1 MIKKTILTALLSLV
15 AIVAGAEETTD
26 STKTKGRELLV
37 GAEIKDH
44 LTHEAIKGVTGE
56 LIWAADSTFIDSL
69 KISFEEWDG
78 EKYCAFTTKIKQPG
92 QYLARLNAEG
102 YQTKYVPIDIKKM
115 YKREKYRTL
124 KTAYLRKLPKKQDIE
139 LDEVVVKATKL
150 KFYMDGDTLV
160 YDADAFQMAEG
171 SMLNALIKKLP
182 GVELEDGGVIKVNG
196 RKVDALLLNGK
207 DFFDSDR
214 ELLLENMPS
223 YMVKD
228 IQSYERV
235 PREVKGTN
243 LEKTARKELVMNVK
257 LKREYAT
264 GWLANADIGGGMGFH
279 RNERE
284 KLEGRY
290 LGRLFGLRFTDK
302 SRLALYANANNL
314 NDSKVPG
321 EKGEWSPL
329 MQTEGLSKRIKLGGN
344 YRLQPNEDRNYEGN
358 ADFTYYDKTTANNAS
373 TETFLQGGNTYGRS
387 FYNKRSYDYEF
398 RTEHELRNYSSKPIG
413 NVLKY
418 LNYNI
423 RPRLRYLK
431 WNNHSE
437 QADVTLK
444 EDVADRLGKE
454 WMDSIQAPNAGNLLR
469 KYAINRTMSRS
480 KGEGHYTEANA
491 SGYVS
496 MGPAHNDF
504 IHGFIEF
511 DMGLTDRNEDN
522 YDHYLLDYP
531 SNAAK
536 AADRR
541 NRYNPQEDNTRKLSV
556 TPHFYTY
563 LDNDRRHQINIK
575 YSYSFNYNYSNRPL
589 YLLNKLSDWADFDKH
604 PLGSLPS
611 YDEMLQSIDNSN
623 STRSKSKTNQHTPT
637 LAYSYR
643 FKHKDEEIYSQLN
656 FSIGVPMTREKM
668 EYQKGTQVDT
678 LMRRSTHFLRPQI
691 TYYLSNWKKGTFI
704 YFTYYISTSAPS
716 LTSMLNIRDD
726 ANPLYVVLG
735 NPYLKNTQTHQFYSQ
750 YQDKWKRTLFNIDVN
765 SSITRNAVASGFIYD
780 KTTGVRTVKPE
791 NVNGNWQLN
800 ASSGIDFPLDK
811 NDKWRIKEG
820 IGYNFNNSVDMS
832 GTNES
837 MVATKSVVKT
847 NNLSENLELTWRPT
861 SKMEYGVGGKLN
873 LQHSTSERADF
884 TDIHAW
890 TFQYGLRGQI
900 ELPWNIQL
908 STDFTMYSRRGY
920 SDPSMN
926 TNELVWNARL
936 AKRLMKG
943 NLTIMF
949 DGFDL
954 LGKLS
959 NVRRY
964 VNAQGKSET
973 FYNVIPSYGLLHVV
987 YRLNKQPK
995 KKEK

>member
-1 MIKKTILTALLSLV
+1 MKTLISTLLFLLTITV
-15 AIVAGAEETTD
+15 GAKEDAD
-26 STKTKGRELLV
+26 STKTKGRELLA

-44 LTHEAIKGVTGE
+44 LTHEAVKGVKGE
-56 LIWAADSTFIDSL
+56 LLWAADSSMVDTLSV
-69 KISFEEWDG
+69 SFEEGDG
-78 EKYCAFTTKIKQPG
+78 WKYTYFLAKIKQPG

-115 YKREKYRTL
+115 YKREKYRML
-124 KTAYLRKLPKKQDIE
+124 KTVYLRKLPKKQDIE

-171 SMLNALIKKLP
+171 SMLDALIKKLP

-257 LKREYAT
+257 LKREYAK
-264 GWLANADIGGGMGFH
+264 GWIANADIGAGLGFYK
-279 RNERE
+279 NERDRLDG
-284 KLEGRY
+284 KY

-314 NDSKVPG
+314 NDAKVPG
-321 EKGEWSPL
+321 EKGDWSPL
-329 MQTEGLSKRIKLGGN
+329 TQSEGLSKRIKVGGN
-344 YRLQPNEDRNYEGN
+344 FRLQPKEEINYQGDV
-358 ADFTYYDKTTANNAS
+358 DFTYYDKTTANNAS

-387 FYNKRSYDYEF
+387 FYQKRSYDYEI
-398 RTEHELRNYSSKPIG
+398 RTEHELRQLSSEPVG
-413 NVLKY
+413 NLLKY
-418 LNYNI
+418 YNYDI
-423 RPRLRYLK
+423 RPRFRYLK
-431 WNNHSE
+431 WNNHTE
-437 QADVTLK
+437 QADATLK
-444 EDVADRLGKE
+444 EDVADKLGKD
-454 WMDSIQAPNAGNLLR
+454 WMDSIQAPMAGELLR
-469 KYAINRTMSRS
+469 KYAINRTITRS
-480 KGEGHYTEANA
+480 KGVGHYTDA
-491 SGYVS
+491 GVS
-496 MGPAHNDF
+496 AWGSIAPAHNDYVHIF
-504 IHGFIEF
+504 TKFS
-511 DMGLTDRNEDN
+511 MGLTDRDEDN
-522 YDHYLLDYP
+522 YNHYLLDYP
-531 SNAAK
+531 SDAAK

-541 NRYNPQEDNTRKLSV
+541 NRYNPQQDDTRQLQVSPHFSFYLDHTRKNQISLS
-556 TPHFYTY
+556 YNY
-563 LDNDRRHQINIK
+563 SYN
-575 YSYSFNYNYSNRPL
+575 YSYSNHPL
-589 YLLNKLSDWADFDKH
+589 YLLNKLNDWAQTEKH
-604 PLGSLPS
+604 PLGTLPS
-611 YDEMLQSIDNSN
+611 TDEMLKTVDQGNS
-623 STRSKSKTNQHTPT
+623 SRSKSSTNQHNPSVS
-637 LAYSYR
+637 YSYR
-643 FKHKDEEIYSQLN
+643 FAPEAEDK
-656 FSIGVPMTREKM
+656 FSELAFSLAVPMTRERM

-678 LMRRSTHFLRPQI
+678 LMRRNTHFVSPRI
-691 TYYLSNWKKGTFI
+691 SYYLSNWKKGTNI
-704 YFTYYISTSAPS
+704 YIIYSMNTSAPS
-716 LTSMLNIRDD
+716 MTSLLNIRDD
-726 ANPLYVVLG
+726 ANPLYVTLG
-735 NPYLKNTQTHQFYSQ
+735 NPNLKNTQSHALQGQ
-750 YQDKWKRTLFNIDVN
+750 YRDKWKRTMFNADAN
-765 SSITRNAVASGFIYD
+765 ASITRNAVASSFIYN
-780 KTTGVRTVKPE
+780 KQTGVRTVTPQ

-800 ASSGIDFPLDK
+800 VSSGIDFPLDK
-811 NDKWRIKEG
+811 DDKWRVKENVS
-820 IGYNFNNSVDMS
+820 YSFNNSVDLS
-832 GTNES
+832 GTSES

-847 NNLSENLELTWRPT
+847 NNVSNNMELTWRPT
-861 SKMEYGVGGKLN
+861 KKMEYGLGGKLN

-987 YRLNKQPK
+987 WRLNKEPK
-995 KKEK
+995 KKS